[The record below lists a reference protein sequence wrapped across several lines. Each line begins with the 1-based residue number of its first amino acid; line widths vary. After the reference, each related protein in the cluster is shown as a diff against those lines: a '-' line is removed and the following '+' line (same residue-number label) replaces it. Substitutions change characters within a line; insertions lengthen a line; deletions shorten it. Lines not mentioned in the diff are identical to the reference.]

1 VFREKTDFPD
11 FAALACP
18 PPLRHNPPV
27 MSTFSRNS
35 PGPTGPTLR
44 TSGMIAATVALAA
57 LIAFGDAVIGD
68 RVFAWRDAV
77 HTFPGLVELIR
88 SEWTAG
94 RVPLWNPLL
103 NNGQPLAAMNIAGAL
118 YPPQVVAALLLPTG
132 AAVTVVVVGHLLL
145 AAAAAARIALDAGRT
160 PAAAALAG
168 LAYGFCGS
176 VVFQAYHPNI
186 AAGVAWLGWA
196 VCFGLRLGAGWSI
209 RDGLGLAVSLACAV
223 LAGDPQAAY
232 LAGIVLVVWHAGNS
246 LSSRAPLRGAAGAA
260 ARLAA
265 AAVLA
270 AALAWPQIAVTSEFM
285 ATTTRYAD
293 AYPVSV
299 WDVPRCLRDPDP
311 EVRRRWADVILG
323 RPPPESS
330 FYHQIYRFSVAP
342 WRVLD
347 LVSPALAGP
356 LAARW
361 TTALGLEG
369 DVWVA
374 TIYGGAV
381 PLAACLVAL
390 GLPGLRRGLRPWT
403 LVAAVAFAASL
414 GGFGVVGLTRAVG
427 ELISTGRIAEPYR
440 PGDEV
445 GGMAWLLT
453 TVLPGYAGFR
463 SPGKWLSCL
472 ALALAE
478 MAACGADAA
487 ATAAGRSAWRAW
499 LARVAVASA
508 VVTTAAAVAAPAGN
522 RLGVA
527 TGGGLCIVTAVL
539 AIRLLDPARTPR
551 WLHGREVAAVAVL
564 TAIEL
569 SLVAR
574 LSVET
579 APLAAV
585 RAGSDYL
592 RHLEPLREPALAAA
606 ASHPRLAAFDG
617 LIEIPP
623 TADAAARARCVGLA
637 QRCNTPLLHGWGKVG
652 EPGTAM
658 EADFELLCSPARTP
672 AGLVFPRT
680 TLDRSAVEF
689 FVVPVTSPPAAPL
702 RELLHDWAPEQRT
715 GAEPA
720 IVPAGPALPGATPPG
735 ADAPL
740 VEVVRNAS
748 ARPRVRVTRDVAVA
762 PVVPAAPRA
771 RRLAALR
778 PLAFPPGAGAAPATT
793 TLEAADPA
801 TRAAIAALRAAADEP
816 PGTVRIV
823 TDEPRRVV
831 VEARLAGPACVVLAD
846 TFHADWT
853 ATVTDEDG
861 TRRGLDILR
870 ADHTLRGC
878 LVPAGRHTIEYRH
891 RSATFERAWPVAAVA
906 WAVAIAAWL
915 VRWRADRQPRAVE
928 PSTRTSSAGLVRPS

>member
-1 VFREKTDFPD
+1 
-11 FAALACP
+11 
-18 PPLRHNPPV
+18 
-27 MSTFSRNS
+27 
-35 PGPTGPTLR
+35 
-44 TSGMIAATVALAA
+44 
-57 LIAFGDAVIGD
+57 
-68 RVFAWRDAV
+68 
-77 HTFPGLVELIR
+77 
-88 SEWTAG
+88 
-94 RVPLWNPLL
+94 
-103 NNGQPLAAMNIAGAL
+103 
-118 YPPQVVAALLLPTG
+118 
-132 AAVTVVVVGHLLL
+132 
-145 AAAAAARIALDAGRT
+145 
-160 PAAAALAG
+160 
-168 LAYGFCGS
+168 
-176 VVFQAYHPNI
+176 
-186 AAGVAWLGWA
+186 
-196 VCFGLRLGAGWSI
+196 
-209 RDGLGLAVSLACAV
+209 
-223 LAGDPQAAY
+223 
-232 LAGIVLVVWHAGNS
+232 
-246 LSSRAPLRGAAGAA
+246 
-260 ARLAA
+260 
-265 AAVLA
+265 
-270 AALAWPQIAVTSEFM
+270 
-285 ATTTRYAD
+285 
-293 AYPVSV
+293 
-299 WDVPRCLRDPDP
+299 
-311 EVRRRWADVILG
+311 
-323 RPPPESS
+323 
-330 FYHQIYRFSVAP
+330 
-342 WRVLD
+342 
-347 LVSPALAGP
+347 
-356 LAARW
+356 
-361 TTALGLEG
+361 
-369 DVWVA
+369 
-374 TIYGGAV
+374 
-381 PLAACLVAL
+381 
-390 GLPGLRRGLRPWT
+390 
-403 LVAAVAFAASL
+403 
-414 GGFGVVGLTRAVG
+414 
-427 ELISTGRIAEPYR
+427 
-440 PGDEV
+440 
-445 GGMAWLLT
+445 
-453 TVLPGYAGFR
+453 
-463 SPGKWLSCL
+463 
-472 ALALAE
+472 
-478 MAACGADAA
+478 
-487 ATAAGRSAWRAW
+487 
-499 LARVAVASA
+499 VAVASA
-508 VVTTAAAVAAPAGN
+508 VVTTAAVVAAPAGD

-527 TGGGLCIVTAVL
+527 AGGGLCIVTAVL

-689 FVVPVTSPPAAPL
+689 FVVPVASPPAAPL

-748 ARPRVRVTRDVAVA
+748 ARPRVRVTRDVAAA

-778 PLAFPPGAGAAPATT
+778 PLAFPPGAGTAPATT

-816 PGTVRIV
+816 PGSVRIV

-831 VEARLAGPACVVLAD
+831 VEARLAVPACVVLAD

-853 ATVTDEDG
+853 ATVTGEDG

-891 RSATFERAWPVAAVA
+891 RSATFERTWPVSAVA
-906 WAVAIAAWL
+906 WAVAAAAWL